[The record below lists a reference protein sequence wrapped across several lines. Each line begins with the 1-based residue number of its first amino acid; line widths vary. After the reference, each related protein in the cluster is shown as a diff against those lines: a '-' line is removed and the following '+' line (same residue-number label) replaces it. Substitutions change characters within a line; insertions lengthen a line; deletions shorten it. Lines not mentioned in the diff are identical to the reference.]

1 MSGHAFRDDGV
12 FCILVYEVRDR
23 KRDQERVRWRMQS
36 YYKGNRAGSETRSH
50 FAKVEDAEKCAA
62 LMWQDYLQGL
72 HAAPD
77 KRPATVQELID
88 RFCAREMSKK
98 GKLLSTASTLHSY
111 PSQLQALVRV
121 AGADLP
127 VEHLA
132 KKHVEAMVRLVNA
145 RTGKP
150 LSRMTIDSYL
160 RATSALVQ
168 WALVEG
174 FLSADITA
182 KVRFDAGPVV
192 MRPWLQPREVE
203 PFLASCSPSH
213 RIRAGLLIETGL
225 RAGEAVHLHWSW
237 VQQGIGRP
245 SIRVPALDPATGF
258 RAKGKQARAIPLS
271 LRGQACLAEAAERWG
286 RAGFVLHASDKPIDS
301 GNWCDDTHN
310 ACKKAGVTNIDTHG
324 LRRTAG
330 ALWLASGIDIYRVS
344 RLLGHASVTTTER
357 AYAGLADGHLA
368 AAMDAVDERAAL
380 PTLVGIRKN
389 KAQPAPVAGP
399 SAAVVKGSAALEGIV

>member
-1 MSGHAFRDDGV
+1 MSGHAFRDDGIY
-12 FCILVYEVRDR
+12 CIRVYEVRDA
-23 KRDQERVRWRMQS
+23 KRGRERVRWRVQS
-36 YYKGNRAGSETRSH
+36 YYSGHRAGSETRSH

-62 LMWQDYLQGL
+62 LLWQDYLQGL
-72 HAAPD
+72 HAAPVE
-77 KRPATVQELID
+77 RPATVQELID

-132 KKHVEAMVRLVNA
+132 KKHVEAIIRLVNL

-150 LSRMTIDSYL
+150 LSRMTTDSYL

-174 FLSADITA
+174 FLSADITD

-237 VQQGIGRP
+237 VQQGIGRS
-245 SIRVPALDPATGF
+245 SICIPALDPATGF
-258 RAKGKQARAIPLS
+258 RTKGKQARAIPLS
-271 LRGQACLAEAAERWG
+271 LRGQAYLDEAKERWG
-286 RAGFVLHASDKPIDS
+286 TEGFVLHAAASPIDAS
-301 GNWCDDTHN
+301 NWCDDTHT
-310 ACKKAGVTNIDTHG
+310 ACRRAGVRDIDTHG

-357 AYAGLADGHLA
+357 AYAGLADGHLSS
-368 AAMDAVDERAAL
+368 AMDQVDAKDAL
-380 PTLVGIRKN
+380 PTVGGRTPYVKPEAARPQRRK
-389 KAQPAPVAGP
+389 KP
-399 SAAVVKGSAALEGIV
+399 